1 MIISQFSS
9 IVFDRENYKYDQNLS
24 YRQIFSQKDFIR
36 LCVGVESGE
45 NVNDIECY
53 IVSDDNLVTQISTKQ
68 IHGQSFI
75 TFSLSSNTL
84 DFGSYKVRLVNT
96 STLKGYESEFDIVG
110 DTCLEN
116 TLVLKY
122 SNTRNMYDTVFVDN
136 QGVNNKGVNLF
147 YSFRFIGSLLEREN
161 DYGIEGE
168 VFSNQDGISRTLSG
182 FVKDQYKLI
191 IGDNWGVPNAFGR
204 HFRNALSCNMCY
216 LNDIPISIT
225 EAASVERESIADTYP
240 FFRFSKNISYDK
252 NLSENSKLKNYRYL
266 CNNNKVTTKLLTSNS
281 GKILTTNRI
290 F

>member
-1 MIISQFSS
+1 MIVSQFLS
-9 IVFDRENYKYDQNLS
+9 IVCDRENYKYDQNLS

-45 NVNDIECY
+45 NVEDIECY
-53 IVSDDNLVTQISTKQ
+53 IVSDDNLVTQILTKQ
-68 IHGQSFI
+68 VHGQAFI
-75 TFSLSSNTL
+75 TFSLNSNTL
-84 DFGSYKVRLVNT
+84 DFGSYKVRLINT

-122 SNTRNMYDTVFVDN
+122 SNTRNMYDTVFVSSDEIKN
-136 QGVNNKGVNLF
+136 DVNIF
-147 YSFRFIGSLLEREN
+147 YSFRFVGSLLERAN
-161 DYGIEGE
+161 DYGISGE

-204 HFRNALSCNMCY
+204 HFRNALACNMCY

-225 EAASVERESIADTYP
+225 EAASVEREEIADTYP
-240 FFRFSKNISYDK
+240 FFRFSQNISYNK
-252 NLSENSKLKNYRYL
+252 NIAESSKLKNYRYL
-266 CNNNKVTTKLLTSNS
+266 CNNNKVTPKLLTSNS

>member
-1 MIISQFSS
+1 MIVSQFSS

-45 NVNDIECY
+45 NVEDIECY
-53 IVSDDNLVTQISTKQ
+53 IVSDDNLVTQILTKQ
-68 IHGQSFI
+68 VHGQAFI
-75 TFSLSSNTL
+75 TFSLSSNIL
-84 DFGSYKVRLVNT
+84 DFGSYKVRLINT

-116 TLVLKY
+116 TLVLTY
-122 SNTRNMYDTVFVDN
+122 SNTRNMYDTVFVVPNGTKDD
-136 QGVNNKGVNLF
+136 VNIF
-147 YSFRFIGSLLEREN
+147 YSFRFVGSLLERAN
-161 DYGIEGE
+161 DYGISGE

-204 HFRNALSCNMCY
+204 HFRNALACNMCY

-225 EAASVERESIADTYP
+225 EAASVEREEIADTYP
-240 FFRFSKNISYDK
+240 FFRFSQNISYNK
-252 NLSENSKLKNYRYL
+252 NIAESSKFKNYRYL
-266 CNNNKVTTKLLTSNS
+266 CNNNKVTPKLLTSNS

>member
-24 YRQIFSQKDFIR
+24 YRQIFSQSDFIR
-36 LCVGVESGE
+36 LCVAVEQNE
-45 NVNDIECY
+45 NVEDIECHV
-53 IVSDDNLVTQISTKQ
+53 VSDDNLVIQDFTKQ
-68 IHGQSFI
+68 VHGQSFV

-84 DFGSYKVRLVNT
+84 DFGSYKVRIVNV

-116 TLVLKY
+116 TLVLNY
-122 SNTRNMYDTVFVDN
+122 SNTRNMYDTLFVDS
-136 QGVNNKGVNLF
+136 KGVNLF
-147 YSFRFIGSLLEREN
+147 YSFRFVGSLLEREN

-182 FVKDQYKLI
+182 FVKDQYKII

-216 LNDIPISIT
+216 LGDIPISIT
-225 EAASVERESIADTYP
+225 EAASVERENIADTYP
-240 FFRFSKNISYDK
+240 FFRFSQNISYNK
-252 NLSENSKLKNYRYL
+252 NLAESSKLKNYRYL
-266 CNNNKVTTKLLTSNS
+266 CNNNKITPKLLTSNS
-281 GKILTTNRI
+281 GKILTTNRK

>member
-1 MIISQFSS
+1 MIVSQFSS

-45 NVNDIECY
+45 NVEDIECY
-53 IVSDDNLVTQISTKQ
+53 IVSDDNLVTQILTKQ
-68 IHGQSFI
+68 VHGQAFI

-84 DFGSYKVRLVNT
+84 DFGSYKVRLINT

-116 TLVLKY
+116 TLVLTY
-122 SNTRNMYDTVFVDN
+122 SNTRNMYDTVFVRSD
-136 QGVNNKGVNLF
+136 GIKKDVNIL
-147 YSFRFIGSLLEREN
+147 YSFRFVGSLLERAN
-161 DYGIEGE
+161 DYGISGE

-204 HFRNALSCNMCY
+204 HFRNALACNICY

-225 EAASVERESIADTYP
+225 EAASVEREEIADTYP
-240 FFRFSKNISYDK
+240 FFRFSQNISYNK
-252 NLSENSKLKNYRYL
+252 NIAESSRLKNYRYL
-266 CNNNKVTTKLLTSNS
+266 CNNNKITPKLLTSNG

>member
-1 MIISQFSS
+1 MIVSQFSS

-45 NVNDIECY
+45 NVEDIECY
-53 IVSDDNLVTQISTKQ
+53 IVSDDNLVTQILTKQ
-68 IHGQSFI
+68 VHGQAFI
-75 TFSLSSNTL
+75 TFSLSSNIL
-84 DFGSYKVRLVNT
+84 DFGSYKVRLINT

-116 TLVLKY
+116 TLVLTY
-122 SNTRNMYDTVFVDN
+122 SNTRNMYDTVFVGSD
-136 QGVNNKGVNLF
+136 GIKDDVNIY
-147 YSFRFIGSLLEREN
+147 YSFRFVGSLLERAN
-161 DYGIEGE
+161 DYGISGE

-182 FVKDQYKLI
+182 FVKDQYRLI

-204 HFRNALSCNMCY
+204 HFRNALACNICY

-225 EAASVERESIADTYP
+225 EAASVEREEIADTYP
-240 FFRFSKNISYDK
+240 FFRFSQNISYNK
-252 NLSENSKLKNYRYL
+252 NIAESRKFKNYRYL
-266 CNNNKVTTKLLTSNS
+266 CNNNKVTPKLLTSNS

>member
-1 MIISQFSS
+1 MIVSQFSS

-45 NVNDIECY
+45 NVEDIECY
-53 IVSDDNLVTQISTKQ
+53 IVSDDNVVTQILTKQ
-68 IHGQSFI
+68 VHGQAFI
-75 TFSLSSNTL
+75 TFSLSSNIL
-84 DFGSYKVRLVNT
+84 DFGSYKVRLINT

-116 TLVLKY
+116 TLVLTY
-122 SNTRNMYDTVFVDN
+122 SNTRNMYDTVFVGSD
-136 QGVNNKGVNLF
+136 GIKDDVNIY
-147 YSFRFIGSLLEREN
+147 YSFRFVGSLLERAN
-161 DYGIEGE
+161 DYGISGE

-182 FVKDQYKLI
+182 FVKDQYRLI

-204 HFRNALSCNMCY
+204 HFRNALACNICY

-225 EAASVERESIADTYP
+225 EAASVEREEIADTYP
-240 FFRFSKNISYDK
+240 FFRFSQNISYNK
-252 NLSENSKLKNYRYL
+252 NIAESSKFKNYRYL
-266 CNNNKVTTKLLTSNS
+266 CNNNKVTPKLLTSNS

>member
-24 YRQIFSQKDFIR
+24 YRQIFSQSDFIR
-36 LCVGVESGE
+36 LCVAVEQNE
-45 NVNDIECY
+45 NVEDIECHV
-53 IVSDDNLVTQISTKQ
+53 VSDDNLVIQDFTKQ
-68 IHGQSFI
+68 VHGQSFV

-84 DFGSYKVRLVNT
+84 DFGSYKVRIVNV

-116 TLVLKY
+116 TLVLNY
-122 SNTRNMYDTVFVDN
+122 SNTRNMYDTVFIDSKVDS
-136 QGVNNKGVNLF
+136 KGVNLF
-147 YSFRFIGSLLEREN
+147 YSFRFVGSLLEREN

-182 FVKDQYKLI
+182 FIKDQYKII

-216 LNDIPISIT
+216 LGDIPISIT
-225 EAASVERESIADTYP
+225 EAASVERENIADTYP
-240 FFRFSKNISYDK
+240 FFRFSQNISYNK
-252 NLSENSKLKNYRYL
+252 NLAESSKLKNYRYL
-266 CNNNKVTTKLLTSNS
+266 CNNNKITPKLLTSNS
-281 GKILTTNRI
+281 GKILTTNRK

>member
-24 YRQIFSQKDFIR
+24 YRQIFSQSDLIR
-36 LCVGVESGE
+36 LCVAVEQNE
-45 NVNDIECY
+45 NVEDIECY
-53 IVSDDNLVTQISTKQ
+53 IVSDDNLVRQILTKQ
-68 IHGQSFI
+68 VHGQSFV

-84 DFGSYKVRLVNT
+84 DFGSYKVRIANV

-110 DTCLEN
+110 ETCLEN
-116 TLVLKY
+116 TLVFNY
-122 SNTRNMYDTVFVDN
+122 SNTRNMYDTLFVDSE
-136 QGVNNKGVNLF
+136 GVNLF

-182 FVKDQYKLI
+182 FIKDQYKII

-216 LNDIPISIT
+216 LGDIPISIT

-240 FFRFSKNISYDK
+240 FFRFSQNISYNK
-252 NLSENSKLKNYRYL
+252 NIAESSKLKNYRYL
-266 CNNNKVTTKLLTSNS
+266 CNNNKVTPKLLTSNS
-281 GKILTTNRI
+281 GKILITNRK

>member
-1 MIISQFSS
+1 MIVSQFSS

-45 NVNDIECY
+45 NVEDIECY
-53 IVSDDNLVTQISTKQ
+53 IVSDDNLVTQILTKQ
-68 IHGQSFI
+68 VHGQAFI

-84 DFGSYKVRLVNT
+84 DFGSYKVRLINT

-122 SNTRNMYDTVFVDN
+122 SNTRNMYDTVFVSSDGIKN
-136 QGVNNKGVNLF
+136 DVNIF
-147 YSFRFIGSLLEREN
+147 YSFRFVGSLLERAN
-161 DYGIEGE
+161 DYGISGE

-204 HFRNALSCNMCY
+204 HFRNALACNMCY

-225 EAASVERESIADTYP
+225 EAASVEREEIADTYP
-240 FFRFSKNISYDK
+240 FFRFSQNISYNK
-252 NLSENSKLKNYRYL
+252 NIAESSKFKNYRYL
-266 CNNNKVTTKLLTSNS
+266 CNNNKITPKLLTSNS

>member
-1 MIISQFSS
+1 MIVSQFSS

-45 NVNDIECY
+45 NVEDIECY
-53 IVSDDNLVTQISTKQ
+53 IVSDDNLVTQILTKQ
-68 IHGQSFI
+68 VHGQAFI

-84 DFGSYKVRLVNT
+84 DFGSYKVRLINT

-116 TLVLKY
+116 TLVLTY
-122 SNTRNMYDTVFVDN
+122 SNTRNMYDTVFVGSDEIKDD
-136 QGVNNKGVNLF
+136 VNIF
-147 YSFRFIGSLLEREN
+147 YSFRFVGSLLERAN
-161 DYGIEGE
+161 DYGISGE

-204 HFRNALSCNMCY
+204 HFRNALACNMCY

-225 EAASVERESIADTYP
+225 EAASVEREEIADTYP
-240 FFRFSKNISYDK
+240 FFRFSQNISYNKDIAE
-252 NLSENSKLKNYRYL
+252 SSKLKNYRYL
-266 CNNNKVTTKLLTSNS
+266 CNNNKVTPKLLTSNS

>member
-36 LCVGVESGE
+36 LCVGIESGE
-45 NVNDIECY
+45 NVDDIECY
-53 IVSDDNLVTQISTKQ
+53 IVSDDNLVTQILTKQ

-84 DFGSYKVRLVNT
+84 DFGSYKVRIVNV
-96 STLKGYESEFDIVG
+96 STLKGYESEFDVVG

-116 TLVLKY
+116 TLVLNY
-122 SNTRNMYDTVFVDN
+122 SNTRNMYDTVFIDS
-136 QGVNNKGVNLF
+136 KGVNLF
-147 YSFRFIGSLLEREN
+147 YSFRFIGSLLERDN

-182 FVKDQYKLI
+182 FVKDQYKII

-216 LNDIPISIT
+216 LGDIPISIT
-225 EAASVERESIADTYP
+225 EAASIERENIADTYP
-240 FFRFSKNISYDK
+240 FFRFSQNISYNK
-252 NLSENSKLKNYRYL
+252 NLAESSKLKNYRYL
-266 CNNNKVTTKLLTSNS
+266 CNNNKITPKLLTSNS

-290 F
+290 S

>member
-1 MIISQFSS
+1 MIVSQFSS

-45 NVNDIECY
+45 NVEDIECY
-53 IVSDDNLVTQISTKQ
+53 IVSDDNLVTQILTKQ
-68 IHGQSFI
+68 VHGQAFI
-75 TFSLSSNTL
+75 TFSLNSNTL
-84 DFGSYKVRLVNT
+84 DFGSYKVRLTNT
-96 STLKGYESEFDIVG
+96 STLKGYESEFDVVG

-116 TLVLKY
+116 TLVLTY
-122 SNTRNMYDTVFVDN
+122 SNTRNMYDTVFVSQDEMKKD
-136 QGVNNKGVNLF
+136 VNIF
-147 YSFRFIGSLLEREN
+147 YSFRFVGSLLERAN
-161 DYGIEGE
+161 DYGISGE

-182 FVKDQYKLI
+182 FVKDQYRLI

-204 HFRNALSCNMCY
+204 HFRNALACNICY

-225 EAASVERESIADTYP
+225 EAASVEREEIADTYP
-240 FFRFSKNISYDK
+240 FFRFSQNISYNKDIAE
-252 NLSENSKLKNYRYL
+252 SSKLKNYRYL
-266 CNNNKVTTKLLTSNS
+266 CNNNKVTPKLLTSNS